1 MIYADEAEAQEF
13 IFNIEE
19 DFVVNCDKYYIT
31 QTIDNLISNAV
42 TYGRGKPITI
52 SLKREEDGST
62 SFSIKDQGIGIP
74 KLELISIFEKFS
86 VSSKTKTPAGGR
98 GVGLALCKS
107 ALEAHDGT
115 ISAISDEKGSIF
127 TFTLPKKA

>member
-1 MIYADEAEAQEF
+1 MNQIF
-13 IFNIEE
+13 IFTTYSIFKLLHSINLG
-19 DFVVNCDKYYIT
+19 DFIRRHLSIQIQIYH
-31 QTIDNLISNAV
+31 
-42 TYGRGKPITI
+42 GKLVIFPS
-52 SLKREEDGST
+52 SLST

-98 GVGLALCKS
+98 GVGLVLCKS